1 MADYENPKRSEN
13 PWSTA
18 VSIFTGKENLIDGG
32 LVDNGRGYK
41 VAFITNL
48 FELSFKGLA
57 FGQYAIS
64 SKASCFKNRK
74 KCLSA
79 VNQSCDCGFYAFYN
93 KKTALEFVDK
103 RRGLFLLEVE
113 FYGKII
119 EHSEGLRGSEQDVV
133 RIYIPKKCAKSICG
147 RDAIF
152 LTESKTIF
160 GKRVYKVSC
169 STHKNE
175 ISYEISLL
183 KDNDI
188 DIVRM

>member
-1 MADYENPKRSEN
+1 M
-13 PWSTA
+13 
-18 VSIFTGKENLIDGG
+18 
-32 LVDNGRGYK
+32 
-41 VAFITNL
+41 
-48 FELSFKGLA
+48 
-57 FGQYAIS
+57 
-64 SKASCFKNRK
+64 
-74 KCLSA
+74 
-79 VNQSCDCGFYAFYN
+79 
-93 KKTALEFVDK
+93 DK